1 LKLHAGEASLE
12 SELAAFKSLYRLR
25 IGMISEDVPLI
36 SNLDVWMNIALIRQY
51 HQNLSSKAAQDEVMG
66 CLRRYD
72 LEGIANKRVFA
83 LTDEQRFRVM
93 LLRAAMVANAVIIV
107 DRPFK
112 LLPALKD
119 SRFIYDSLHAIAD
132 LYDRSFVFDYL
143 WFKDRYRINDAA

>member
-1 LKLHAGEASLE
+1 
-12 SELAAFKSLYRLR
+12 
-25 IGMISEDVPLI
+25 
-36 SNLDVWMNIALIRQY
+36 
-51 HQNLSSKAAQDEVMG
+51 
-66 CLRRYD
+66 
-72 LEGIANKRVFA
+72 
-83 LTDEQRFRVM
+83 M